1 MKDNNCSP
9 RLLQPISTV
18 LLIVGTLLLQNLN
31 GSASS
36 LIEFTSPVAQHPAP
50 QPIPLPSPQ
59 PSAASQL
66 VSQRVQQEL
75 SQQININRSAV
86 RIVRVEPATWA
97 DDCLGIPVLGESCTQ
112 ELTPGWR
119 ITALANDQTW
129 EYRANAD
136 ASQVKFEYS
145 TTEFSRLLQ
154 PALDRVLHET
164 ARRSDIPVGQLR
176 ATQIEEQEWD
186 GCMGINEPEEI
197 GCALIGITGWRI
209 VVTDGGQSWVYHVD
223 ATARI
228 MVFNARESQINQYHL
243 P

>member
-1 MKDNNCSP
+1 VKDNNYSS

-18 LLIVGTLLLQNLN
+18 LLIVGTLLLQELN
-31 GSASS
+31 GNA
-36 LIEFTSPVAQHPAP
+36 LPLTEFTSPVIQHPTP
-50 QPIPLPSPQ
+50 QPIPTPLPQ
-59 PSAASQL
+59 PNAVSQSIL
-66 VSQRVQQEL
+66 QRVQQEL
-75 SQQININRSAV
+75 SQQLNIDRSEV
-86 RIVRVEPATWA
+86 RIVRIEPATWA
-97 DDCLGIPVLGESCTQ
+97 DDCLGIPVSGESCTQ

-136 ASQVKFEYS
+136 VSQVKFEYS

-164 ARRSDIPVGQLR
+164 ARRSNIPVGQLR

-209 VVTDGGQSWVYHVD
+209 VVTDGGQRWVYHID

-228 MVFNARESQINQYHL
+228 MVFNARESHIN
-243 P
+243 